1 MTNRL
6 GEFDNSES
14 NAIVNAPSMCR
25 VVLRA
30 EIESP
35 KGGVVTNTTSLS
47 ESSALLASELVV
59 EVGTEVKFQLSFP
72 GLLEPR
78 SYTGRVVQVHAAD
91 GYGMSRSIE
100 VGFTFRGDEER
111 QSIADLVERVR
122 ESGVFRAASPATRH
136 DYRVL
141 LVEDNELIRD
151 MFAYGVDK
159 YFRTNASSVVVDL
172 ADDAE
177 GAWEMLRASTY
188 DLAIVDYYLPQST
201 GAQLVT
207 RMRRDASL
215 HGVPV
220 VAISVGGAAAREASL
235 EAGADLFLDKPIV
248 LRDLF
253 TTLARL
259 TLREQA

>member
-1 MTNRL
+1 
-6 GEFDNSES
+6 
-14 NAIVNAPSMCR
+14 MCR

-30 EIESP
+30 ELESA
-35 KGGVVTNTTSLS
+35 GGTIVTNTTSLS
-47 ESSALLASELVV
+47 ESTAVLATELPV
-59 EVGTEVKFQLSFP
+59 EVGADVSFQLSFP

-78 SYTGRVVQVHAAD
+78 RYTGRVLEVHAAD
-91 GYGMSRSIE
+91 GYGMARVIE
-100 VGFTFRGDEER
+100 VAFVFRADDER
-111 QSIADLVERVR
+111 RSIADLVERVR
-122 ESGVFRAASPATRH
+122 ESGVFRAAPAVRR

-141 LVEDNELIRD
+141 LVEDNGMIRD

-159 YFRTNASSVVVDL
+159 YFRKNASSVVVDF

-177 GAWEMLRASTY
+177 TAWEKLNSSPY

-207 RMRRDASL
+207 RMRRDAVL

-220 VAISVGGAAAREASL
+220 VAISVGGAAARDASL

-259 TLREQA
+259 TLREQAT

>member
-1 MTNRL
+1 
-6 GEFDNSES
+6 
-14 NAIVNAPSMCR
+14 MCR

-30 EIESP
+30 EIES
-35 KGGVVTNTTSLS
+35 GAGTIVTNTTSLS
-47 ESSALLASELVV
+47 ESSAVLATELAVQ
-59 EVGTEVKFQLSFP
+59 VGADVSFQLSFP

-78 SYTGRVVQVHAAD
+78 GYTGRVLEVHAAD
-91 GYGMSRSIE
+91 GYGMSRVIE
-100 VGFTFRGDEER
+100 VAFVFRADDER
-111 QSIADLVERVR
+111 RSIADLVERVR
-122 ESGVFRAASPATRH
+122 ESGVFRAAPAVRR

-141 LVEDNELIRD
+141 LVEDNGLIRD

-159 YFRTNASSVVVDL
+159 YFRKNASSVVVDF

-177 GAWEMLRASTY
+177 TAWEMLHASPY

-207 RMRRDASL
+207 RMRRDAAL

-220 VAISVGGAAAREASL
+220 VAISVGGAAARDASL

-259 TLREQA
+259 TLREQAT

>member
-1 MTNRL
+1 
-6 GEFDNSES
+6 
-14 NAIVNAPSMCR
+14 MCR

-30 EIESP
+30 EIESA
-35 KGGVVTNTTSLS
+35 KGSIVTNTTSLS
-47 ESSALLASELVV
+47 ESSALLTTELAL
-59 EVGTEVKFQLSFP
+59 EVGTELRFQLSFP

-78 SYTGRVVQVHAAD
+78 SYSGRVLQVHAAD
-91 GYGMSRSIE
+91 GYGMSRLVE
-100 VGFTFRGDEER
+100 VGFSFRGEEER
-111 QSIADLVERVR
+111 QSIADLVDRVR
-122 ESGVFRAASPATRH
+122 ESGVFRAAPSTRH

-151 MFAYGVDK
+151 MFVYGVDK

-177 GAWEMLRASTY
+177 AAWEMLRASSY
-188 DLAIVDYYLPQST
+188 DLAIIDYYLPQST

-207 RMRRDASL
+207 RMRRDATL
-215 HGVPV
+215 HAVPV

-259 TLREQA
+259 TTREQT